1 MELHKS
7 CVITLFVERVQFI
20 RNLVYVVLLE
30 DSGNLLLFNVQNV
43 VLARG
48 CFFQKL
54 FELFTNNIRHIQ
66 YTLATLALLAEYAL
80 PS

>member
-7 CVITLFVERVQFI
+7 CVITLFVERVEFI

-48 CFFQKL
+48 CFFQEL
-54 FELFTNNIRHIQ
+54 FELFTNRISHIQ
-66 YTLATLALLAEYAL
+66 YTLATLALLAEYVL